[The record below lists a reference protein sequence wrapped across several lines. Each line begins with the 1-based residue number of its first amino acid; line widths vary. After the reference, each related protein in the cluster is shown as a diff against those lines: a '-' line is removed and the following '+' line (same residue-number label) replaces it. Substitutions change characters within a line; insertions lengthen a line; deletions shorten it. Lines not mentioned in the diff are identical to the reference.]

1 MGAISILASIA
12 IIIYQFVKSKS
23 FDEQL
28 SRIGVTLGQMERP
41 VRQITKGKP
50 INEQ

>member
-1 MGAISILASIA
+1 MGVISILAFIA

-28 SRIGVTLGQMERP
+28 SRIGVTLGQMESDAR
-41 VRQITKGKP
+41 R
-50 INEQ
+50 